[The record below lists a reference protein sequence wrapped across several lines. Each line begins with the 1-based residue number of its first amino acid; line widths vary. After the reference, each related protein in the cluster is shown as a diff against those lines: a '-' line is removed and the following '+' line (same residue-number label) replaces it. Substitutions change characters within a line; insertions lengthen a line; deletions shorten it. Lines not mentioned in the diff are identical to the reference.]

1 MPLISPRKQM
11 QFLYR
16 RAAGPDDFPWHE
28 DKPMR
33 LLEEAVASR
42 PTKGRALDLGC
53 GSGFYTVHLAQ
64 QGFEVTGVDFVSDAI
79 AMARER
85 ATAAGVAVE
94 LVEADVLEWES
105 PSTFELVLDR
115 GMLNLLR
122 AGDVAEY
129 RRRLFH
135 WLAPG
140 ADYVLDH
147 ALKRRPRDWRP
158 IGPTKRSEAEI
169 LALFEP
175 DLELRA
181 HERFAARVPLPV
193 GPWLFFGVYW
203 FRRPG

>member
-28 DKPMR
+28 DKPTR

-42 PTKGRALDLGC
+42 PTRGRALDLGC
-53 GSGFYTVHLAQ
+53 GSGFYTVYLAQ

-94 LVEADVLEWES
+94 LV
-105 PSTFELVLDR
+105 LDR

-135 WLAPG
+135 WLAPDG
-140 ADYVLDH
+140 DYLLDH

-175 DLELRA
+175 DLGLRA

-203 FRRPG
+203 FRRPA